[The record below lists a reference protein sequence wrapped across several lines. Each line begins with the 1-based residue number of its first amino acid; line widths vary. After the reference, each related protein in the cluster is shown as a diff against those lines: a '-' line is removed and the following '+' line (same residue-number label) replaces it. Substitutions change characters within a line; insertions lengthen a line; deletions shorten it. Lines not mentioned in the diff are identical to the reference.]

1 MFFTSSTIVASAVL
15 FQGFKGTVI
24 SIITVVMGFLQI
36 CAGVVLLQLSKS
48 AKDVPDTAVLN
59 SDLDQIRTV
68 GEQEQP
74 ESEPKADAIRG
85 TSALLRRISQ
95 SRQKWEAEEA
105 RRVYEDKLRDQ
116 MEPIS
121 ENEQVE
127 WDGLRRRKT
136 VLGPQGGITRRGT
149 LHPPLGLT
157 KFPDLEDEAAPLSP
171 PPPETKTDTSSTGNR
186 RRTSSSRISFQPI
199 IHGKSTSIMPTH
211 DGSAD
216 VVESPGGGESLE
228 MKHVFGL
235 PPALQSHNS
244 ETSSRASPGQYPG
257 KPIMWA
263 SNVEQPHQPKKHVS
277 LAPPSP
283 RSPARRQ
290 FSFQNMFHRGREE
303 QVSSRNNVDPHLK
316 VTTEEERMGLT
327 KGDSNTSS
335 SNESSPV
342 RRQVSHSANALPLNK
357 KGLEVPVPQYPGR
370 QWSDSSPELRS
381 PGGGRSLPPIP
392 TEEEEEDDTDFE
404 KKMKEIEHK
413 RPDAGS
419 NGRNGSRGAGTFI

>member
-1 MFFTSSTIVASAVL
+1 
-15 FQGFKGTVI
+15 
-24 SIITVVMGFLQI
+24 MGFLQI

-85 TSALLRRISQ
+85 TAALIRRLSQ
-95 SRQKWEAEEA
+95 SRQKMEADEA
-105 RRVYEDKLRDQ
+105 RRVYEDKIRDQ

-136 VLGPQGGITRRGT
+136 VLGPQGSLSRRKT

-157 KFPDLEDEAAPLSP
+157 RFPDLDSGADNQLPISP
-171 PPPETKTDTSSTGNR
+171 PPPDSKESLSTSR
-186 RRTSSSRISFQPI
+186 RRASNSRISVQPFLS
-199 IHGKSTSIMPTH
+199 GRPTGTPIQLQ
-211 DGSAD
+211 DGTMDSAPPFPSPNPS
-216 VVESPGGGESLE
+216 ESME

-235 PPALQSHNS
+235 PSGLKSPSQS
-244 ETSSRASPGQYPG
+244 SSRVSPGYQGG

-263 SNVEQPHQPKKHVS
+263 SDAGEAPKPKKHIS
-277 LAPPSP
+277 FIPPSP
-283 RSPARRQ
+283 RFAAQRQ
-290 FSFQNMFHRGREE
+290 FSFQNMFHRNREDQE
-303 QVSSRNNVDPHLK
+303 AQRINKDQHLK
-316 VTTEEERMGLT
+316 VATEEERMGLT

-335 SNESSPV
+335 SSESSPV
-342 RRQVSHSANALPLNK
+342 ERRTSPSVSALPLSSANAGPAL
-357 KGLEVPVPQYPGR
+357 PQYPGK
-370 QWSDSSPELRS
+370 WSGSSPELKS

-392 TEEEEEDDTDFE
+392 TEEDEDEADDADFE
-404 KKMKEIEHK
+404 KKLKEVETT
-413 RPDAGS
+413 RPGGS
-419 NGRNGSRGAGTFI
+419 GNGGKEGRGGSHGGAFL

>member
-1 MFFTSSTIVASAVL
+1 
-15 FQGFKGTVI
+15 
-24 SIITVVMGFLQI
+24 MGFLQI

-85 TSALLRRISQ
+85 TAALIRRLSQ
-95 SRQKWEAEEA
+95 SRQKMEADEA
-105 RRVYEDKLRDQ
+105 RRVYEDKIRDQ

-136 VLGPQGGITRRGT
+136 VLGPQGSLSRRKT

-157 KFPDLEDEAAPLSP
+157 RFPDLDSGTESQLPTSP
-171 PPPETKTDTSSTGNR
+171 PPSDLKESPSKSR
-186 RRTSSSRISFQPI
+186 RRASNSRISVQPFLS
-199 IHGKSTSIMPTH
+199 GRSTGTPIQLH
-211 DGSAD
+211 DGTGDGTHPFSSSNA
-216 VVESPGGGESLE
+216 VESME

-235 PPALQSHNS
+235 PSGLKSPSQS
-244 ETSSRASPGQYPG
+244 SSRVSPGYQGG

-263 SNVEQPHQPKKHVS
+263 SDAGEAPKPKKHIS
-277 LAPPSP
+277 FIPPSP
-283 RSPARRQ
+283 RFAAQRQ
-290 FSFQNMFHRGREE
+290 FSFQNMFHRNREDQE
-303 QVSSRNNVDPHLK
+303 AQRNNKDQHLK
-316 VTTEEERMGLT
+316 VATEEERMGLT

-335 SNESSPV
+335 SEGSPV
-342 RRQVSHSANALPLNK
+342 ERRTSPSDGALPLSSSNA
-357 KGLEVPVPQYPGR
+357 GPVLPQYSGK
-370 QWSDSSPELRS
+370 WSGSSSELKS

-392 TEEEEEDDTDFE
+392 TEEDEDETDDADFE
-404 KKMKEIEHK
+404 KKLKEVETK
-413 RPDAGS
+413 RPGGS
-419 NGRNGSRGAGTFI
+419 GNGGKERRGGSGGGAFL

>member
-1 MFFTSSTIVASAVL
+1 
-15 FQGFKGTVI
+15 
-24 SIITVVMGFLQI
+24 MGFLQI

-85 TSALLRRISQ
+85 TAAILRRISQ
-95 SRQKWEAEEA
+95 SRQKWEVEEA
-105 RRVYEDKLRDQ
+105 RRVYEDKLKDQ

-136 VLGPQGGITRRGT
+136 ILGPQGSLSRRKT

-157 KFPDLEDEAAPLSP
+157 RFPDLDGNDVAPMSP
-171 PPPETKTDTSSTGNR
+171 PPADLKEGSGSNSTR
-186 RRTSSSRISFQPI
+186 RRTSSSRISFQPFA
-199 IHGKSTSIMPTH
+199 TRRPTDTLSSH
-211 DGSAD
+211 DGSA
-216 VVESPGGGESLE
+216 ENAKLTETGESVE

-235 PPALQSHNS
+235 PPGLQSYRS
-244 ETSSRASPGQYPG
+244 DSSSRASPGQVPG
-257 KPIMWA
+257 KPITWA
-263 SNVEQPHQPKKHVS
+263 SDVDQHPRPKKHIS

-290 FSFQNMFHRGREE
+290 FSFQNMFHRGRDD
-303 QVSSRNNVDPHLK
+303 QARGNQDQHLK
-316 VTTEEERMGLT
+316 VATEEERMGLT

-335 SNESSPV
+335 STESSPV
-342 RRQVSHSANALPLNK
+342 GKRISHSDNTLPLNRG
-357 KGLEVPVPQYPGR
+357 GLEIPIPQIQGR
-370 QWSDSSPELRS
+370 QWSDSSPELLS

-392 TEEEEEDDTDFE
+392 TEEEDDGEGDADFE
-404 KKMKEIEHK
+404 KTKELERSK
-413 RPDAGS
+413 PSNSGS
-419 NGRNGSRGAGTFI
+419 ANRDSRGPPGRGAF

>member
-1 MFFTSSTIVASAVL
+1 
-15 FQGFKGTVI
+15 
-24 SIITVVMGFLQI
+24 MGFLQI
-36 CAGVVLLQLSKS
+36 CAGVILLQLSKS

-85 TSALLRRISQ
+85 TAALIRRLSQ
-95 SRQKWEAEEA
+95 SRQKMEADEA

-136 VLGPQGGITRRGT
+136 VLGPQGSISRRKT

-157 KFPDLEDEAAPLSP
+157 RFSDLDGDAESRLPLSP
-171 PPPETKTDTSSTGNR
+171 PPPDFKESLPTSR
-186 RRTSSSRISFQPI
+186 RRTSTSRISVQPFLP
-199 IHGKSTSIMPTH
+199 GKSTSTPVPLQQ
-211 DGSAD
+211 DGTVDNPPPFPSPNAA
-216 VVESPGGGESLE
+216 ESME

-235 PPALQSHNS
+235 PSGLKSESQS
-244 ETSSRASPGQYPG
+244 SSRASPGYQGG

-263 SNVEQPHQPKKHVS
+263 SDAGEAPKPKKHISFV
-277 LAPPSP
+277 PPSP
-283 RSPARRQ
+283 RFGAQRQ
-290 FSFQNMFHRGREE
+290 FSFQNMFHRHRDDQEALRINKD
-303 QVSSRNNVDPHLK
+303 QHLK

-335 SNESSPV
+335 SSEDSPV
-342 RRQVSHSANALPLNK
+342 ERRTSPPESALPL
-357 KGLEVPVPQYPGR
+357 
-370 QWSDSSPELRS
+370 S

-392 TEEEEEDDTDFE
+392 TEEDEDELGDADFE
-404 KKMKEIEHK
+404 KKLEDVETK
-413 RPDAGS
+413 RPDGSGTGGKGGPAG
-419 NGRNGSRGAGTFI
+419 GAFL